1 MGSSFQLRHGEP
13 TVGVE
18 LPLPYPLP
26 YLLLVVV
33 LLEELDVAAGVAV
46 DPVVVVLPH
55 AASSPRTIKAS
66 KEKQA
71 CDGADEEVRCLC
83 IVLSLVQSS

>member
-1 MGSSFQLRHGEP
+1 MSWPELLA
-13 TVGVE
+13 VGVV

-33 LLEELDVAAGVAV
+33 LEAVVLDVAVGAAV

-55 AASSPRTIKAS
+55 AASSTRAIKAS
-66 KEKQA
+66 RENQA
-71 CDGADEEVRCLC
+71 RVGADEEVKCLC

>member
-1 MGSSFQLRHGEP
+1 MSWPALLA
-13 TVGVE
+13 VGVV

-33 LLEELDVAAGVAV
+33 LLLEELDVAAGVAV

-55 AASSPRTIKAS
+55 AASSTRVINAS
-66 KEKQA
+66 REKQA
-71 CDGADEEVRCLC
+71 RDGADEEVRCLC

>member
-1 MGSSFQLRHGEP
+1 MSWPELLA
-13 TVGVE
+13 VGVV

-33 LLEELDVAAGVAV
+33 LEAVVLDVAAGVAV

-55 AASSPRTIKAS
+55 AASSTRAINAS
-66 KEKQA
+66 RENRA
-71 CDGADEEVRCLC
+71 RAGADEEVRCLC

>member
-1 MGSSFQLRHGEP
+1 MSSPELLA
-13 TVGVE
+13 VGVV

-55 AASSPRTIKAS
+55 AASSTRVINTS
-66 KEKQA
+66 REKQA
-71 CDGADEEVRCLC
+71 RDGADEEVRCLC
-83 IVLSLVQSS
+83 IAFSLVQSS